1 VSGIIRLGIRLL
13 RNDSGA
19 TAIEYALIAGF
30 VSIAIVVGATAVGTS
45 LGTSFTAVA
54 TGLK

>member
-1 VSGIIRLGIRLL
+1 VSGIVRLVIRLS

-30 VSIAIVVGATAVGTS
+30 VSIAIVAGATVIGTT
-45 LGTSFTAVA
+45 LDASFLAVA
-54 TGLK
+54 AGLK